1 MKFISGSYDHN
12 TGIST
17 VVIQHLGVKFT
28 GRAYLHPDDKENVS
42 SYAGCEY
49 AETRAKIK
57 ALKYERMIAKNKADM
72 AIDLLKS
79 CQCYK
84 NFNTED
90 ATAKV
95 LYRQV
100 NRRIKKVNELTD
112 RINELMKS
120 IDKRIF
126 ARDITIKSIKR
137 KKELQ
142 SKLDNK

>member
-1 MKFISGSYDHN
+1 MKFISGSYDYN

-17 VVIQHLGVKFT
+17 VVIQHLGIKFT

-42 SYAGCEY
+42 SFAGCRY
-49 AETRAKIK
+49 AETRAMIK

-84 NFNTED
+84 NFNAED

-95 LYRQV
+95 LYRQI
-100 NRRIKKVNELTD
+100 NRRVKRVNELTD
-112 RINELMKS
+112 EINNLIKS
-120 IDKRIF
+120 IDKGIF
-126 ARDITIKSIKR
+126 VRDITLKGIERR
-137 KKELQ
+137 KEFK

>member
-1 MKFISGSYDHN
+1 M
-12 TGIST
+12 
-17 VVIQHLGVKFT
+17 
-28 GRAYLHPDDKENVS
+28 
-42 SYAGCEY
+42 
-49 AETRAKIK
+49 IK

-84 NFNTED
+84 NFNAED

-112 RINELMKS
+112 RINELIKS
-120 IDKRIF
+120 IDKRVF
-126 ARDITIKSIKR
+126 ARDITLKSIKR